1 MVTALHVSQ
10 LPRFKELQ
18 LFEPSK
24 NRPARRFFR
33 LQSMRLRSWWQD
45 LKKIIRFAIS
55 AFNAESFSNS
65 LLVLTRYN
73 LIVETINNKC

>member
-33 LQSMRLRSWWQD
+33 FYRE
-45 LKKIIRFAIS
+45 KVTPEPKI
-55 AFNAESFSNS
+55 ESTQYIAPAPETN
-65 LLVLTRYN
+65 TITPN
-73 LIVETINNKC
+73 LAVTAYLIFYR

>member
-33 LQSMRLRSWWQD
+33 FKTRDYSLKERISRSSYGSTLLSPPFND
-45 LKKIIRFAIS
+45 LPLT
-55 AFNAESFSNS
+55 AE
-65 LLVLTRYN
+65 
-73 LIVETINNKC
+73 